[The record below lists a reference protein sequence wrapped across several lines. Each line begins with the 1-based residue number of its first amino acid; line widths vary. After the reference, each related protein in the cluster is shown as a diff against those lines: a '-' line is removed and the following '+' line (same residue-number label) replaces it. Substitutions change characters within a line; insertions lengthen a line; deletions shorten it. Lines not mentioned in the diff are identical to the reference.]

1 LRRDELASKINA
13 IPVEA
18 EAGSKIKL
26 GHIFEMLRKDLSKV
40 KEINL
45 ALISE
50 AKAKRSEIDT

>member
-1 LRRDELASKINA
+1 MASKINA

-50 AKAKRSEIDT
+50 AKAKRSEIDP